1 MLIPVT
7 IVAALY
13 APLVFLGGFWAI
25 LVGVSLWG
33 WGWACRRHSSR
44 QRSPR
49 WFPGPPVQVPGLPG
63 FAYSLFTGI
72 YGTAWVL
79 GSIVIGVLADVSLDG
94 LVAFC
99 IVTELARSAHPDG
112 PQADDHRALSSAPPC
127 PASQCGG
134 NSPVHRPLARRLAI
148 Q

>member
-33 WGWACRRHSSR
+33 WGWACRSHSSR

-49 WFPGPPVQVPGLPG
+49 WSPRTAGS
-63 FAYSLFTGI
+63 FADGLFTGI

-79 GSIVIGVLADVSLDG
+79 GSIVIGVLADVSLGG

-99 IVTELARSAHPDG
+99 IVTELAAIRS
-112 PQADDHRALSSAPPC
+112 S
-127 PASQCGG
+127 
-134 NSPVHRPLARRLAI
+134 
-148 Q
+148 